1 MLNIDQRLAELQEQ
15 MSRKKKLSAQI
26 EALRKQVHQMES
38 KVIETEWDV
47 KHETDDVSELLNN
60 PWKCL
65 WYRLTGYFD
74 TAYTREENEMLDAR
88 LRHDLAKEELEE
100 TKAQLERLR
109 DEYIPYQRCDQEYE
123 KLMKQKVEAI
133 RASGEP
139 AGEELLQLEK
149 DLQQTTHQLN
159 ELNEALSAC
168 NRASHI
174 AIKIKKH
181 LDAAKDYATLDI
193 VSSSYI
199 ADGLKYA
206 EMDDAQALVKNLSN
220 ALQTLKTELAD
231 VHLDT
236 RFPID
241 PTNSLRVADIFLD
254 GVYFDL
260 LVRDRIIQSL
270 ERIEKTIEK
279 IQALHGHLQSLLIPE
294 QECQQRLQRQIDTL
308 IANTPA

>member
-1 MLNIDQRLAELQEQ
+1 MSNIDSQLTELREM

-26 EALRKQVHQMES
+26 DALREQVCLMES
-38 KVIETEWDV
+38 KAIEAEWNV
-47 KHETDDVSELLNN
+47 KHETDDVSKLLNN

-65 WYRLTGYFD
+65 WYRLTGHFD
-74 TAYTREENEMLDAR
+74 TVYTREEQEMLDAR
-88 LRHDLAKEELEE
+88 LRHDLAKEELAEV
-100 TKAQLERLR
+100 KATLERLR

-139 AGEELLQLEK
+139 AGAELLQLEK
-149 DLQQTTHQLN
+149 DLQQTSHQLN

-193 VSSSYI
+193 LSSSYI

-206 EMDDAQALVKNLSN
+206 EMGDAQALVKNLSS

-231 VHLDT
+231 IHLDA

-241 PTNSLRVADIFLD
+241 PSNSLRLADIFLD

-279 IQALHGHLQSLLIPE
+279 LHALHKHLKSMLVPE
-294 QECQQRLQRQIDTL
+294 QERQQRLQRQIDTL
-308 IANTPA
+308 IANTSI